1 MSNEFASE
9 FFFSLGRERITKEAL
24 KEYIWM
30 CVCDSSVGWGVGVG
44 WGYEILLK
52 EEPCSLGSNEKKYGI
67 WLVDCK

>member
-9 FFFSLGRERITKEAL
+9 FFFSLEEKRITEGGTQ

-44 WGYEILLK
+44 WGYEILRGAML
-52 EEPCSLGSNEKKYGI
+52 PRI
-67 WLVDCK
+67 Q